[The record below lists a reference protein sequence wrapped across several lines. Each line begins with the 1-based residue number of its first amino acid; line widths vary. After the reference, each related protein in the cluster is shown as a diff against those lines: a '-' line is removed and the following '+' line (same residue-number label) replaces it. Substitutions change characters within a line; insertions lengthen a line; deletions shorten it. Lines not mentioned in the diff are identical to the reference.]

1 MRDSIKRYFHEIFKI
16 ALSKLEITFFRQIT
30 PTGFMKGEVV
40 RFRVQCEIIQYSIL
54 DIQYSKTS
62 LRGNSNKS
70 GLIVHAL
77 TSGQS
82 QELLIVVSH
91 VSM

>member
-40 RFRVQCEIIQYSIL
+40 SFRVQCEINNTSYSIF
-54 DIQYSKTS
+54 DIGYSIFEDIP
-62 LRGNSNKS
+62 S
-70 GLIVHAL
+70 GKFK
-77 TSGQS
+77 
-82 QELLIVVSH
+82 
-91 VSM
+91 